1 VGLPEARGEEI
12 GKNREK
18 SKTIRV
24 DCKARTVKNRQKPV
38 QKIGKKI
45 CKNRF
50 LQLP

>member
-1 VGLPEARGEEI
+1 VADSKLAGKI

-18 SKTIRV
+18 SKTVRV
-24 DCKARTVKNRQKPV
+24 DCRARTVKNRQKSV

-50 LQLP
+50 LRLP